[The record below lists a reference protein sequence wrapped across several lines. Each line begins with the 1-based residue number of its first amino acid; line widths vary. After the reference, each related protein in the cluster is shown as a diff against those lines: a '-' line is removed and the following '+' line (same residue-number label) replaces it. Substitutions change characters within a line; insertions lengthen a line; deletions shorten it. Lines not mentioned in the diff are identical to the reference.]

1 MVLALGGGHAVVLLL
16 LLLLLLLAPPP
27 AEPLPRAGTVQPN
40 ARCGGGALDRLEEGL
55 VDAAASVGGE
65 LHEGALAWV
74 GDPSATFCCL

>member
-1 MVLALGGGHAVVLLL
+1 MVLTLGGGHAVVL

-65 LHEGALAWV
+65 LHEGVLAWV
-74 GDPSATFCCL
+74 GDPFAAFCCL